1 MKRNGT
7 EGPSLSE
14 VILHQYRFADKYPAE
29 DGFIVG
35 NNDIRAVKR
44 FGEGENGWKVKG
56 RQLKVN

>member
-7 EGPSLSE
+7 EEPLLSE

-44 FGEGENGWKVKG
+44 FGETDASCAKLPES
-56 RQLKVN
+56 LD